1 MSGTIS
7 IKEQLA
13 DKENSGK
20 KEDTSKKPTAPFTE
34 EAFLAQWKIYK
45 DKLLADGQI
54 MFASAF
60 ENAPEIE
67 GTLIKVIVENK
78 AIVDEFT
85 AQKPD
90 ILDFFRAT
98 LNNYNIDFELTINKD
113 KANKKAFTPEEKF
126 EKMSE
131 KNPVLKLLRDRLDL
145 EVGY

>member
-13 DKENSGK
+13 DKENAGK
-20 KEDTSKKPTAPFTE
+20 KEDTSEKPTTAFTE

-67 GTLIKVIVENK
+67 GTLIKIIVENK

-113 KANKKAFTPEEKF
+113 KANKKAFTPEEKVWKNVG
-126 EKMSE
+126 EKSC
-131 KNPVLKLLRDRLDL
+131 LKTIKR
-145 EVGY
+145 

>member
-13 DKENSGK
+13 DKENAGK
-20 KEDTSKKPTAPFTE
+20 KEDTSEKPTVPFTE

-98 LNNYNIDFELTINKD
+98 LNNYSIDFELTINKD

-131 KNPVLKLLRDRLDL
+131 KNPVLKILRDRLDL

>member
-1 MSGTIS
+1 MI
-7 IKEQLA
+7 
-13 DKENSGK
+13 
-20 KEDTSKKPTAPFTE
+20 
-34 EAFLAQWKIYK
+34 
-45 DKLLADGQI
+45 
-54 MFASAF
+54 ASAF
-60 ENAPEIE
+60 ENTPEIE

-98 LNNYNIDFELTINKD
+98 LNNYSIDFELSINKD

-131 KNPVLKLLRDRLDL
+131 KNPVLKLLRDKLDL
-145 EVGY
+145 EIGY